1 MRYRE
6 FVSEDDLSK
15 LKQSVAGKIVAL
27 PDTPPVEKTLGE
39 IEDILQFVNAGG
51 RMSAIKDQL
60 VQISDESVNKAQKL
74 LAKYIAG
81 IEMAPKDREELFKL
95 WKEDKLI
102 NRKELLSGKML
113 PIGKIVNG
121 YDTNP
126 AIKELTDDLSRIAF
140 LGQGKGEFVLSVFSK
155 GINKMGKGDLNIDGK
170 AVEVKA
176 LDAGGGRF
184 MDQDVKA
191 APDYASNVA
200 KFLAKY
206 KKYDPSVA
214 KSGYNIDRLI
224 NLANKVDDRKDYEAD
239 LKTILQNIFPGQDI
253 NGILKALMSGDA
265 GKAKQEYSK
274 TNLQYYVSIK
284 NEAEALDGV
293 LYIDL
298 TKEPAQVMYFS
309 DIDQLTKEGLR
320 LHAETIYPVSSDQ
333 RNVYPQIS
341 IRPTSRTIEVGAN
354 KSGDATPDSDTVT
367 KTTDKTASSK
377 KSKTD
382 PTPEEPLGRAEKR

>member
-6 FVSEDDLSK
+6 IISEEDLSK

-51 RMSAIKDQL
+51 KMSAIKDQL

-81 IEMAPKDREELFKL
+81 IEMASKDRDELFKL
-95 WKEDKLI
+95 WKEDRLI

-176 LDAGGGRF
+176 LDKGGGRF
-184 MDQDVKA
+184 MDREVKA
-191 APDYASNVA
+191 VPDFASNVA
-200 KFLAKY
+200 KFIEKY
-206 KKYDPSVA
+206 RTYETPS
-214 KSGYNIDRLI
+214 KTGYNLDQLI
-224 NLANKVDDRKDYEAD
+224 KLADNVDDRKSYEAD
-239 LKTILQNIFPGQDI
+239 LKTILTNIFPEEDI
-253 NGILKALMSGDA
+253 NPILNAIMSGDS
-265 GKAKQEYSK
+265 GKAKQEYAK
-274 TNLQYYVSIK
+274 TNLEYYVKIK

-298 TKEPAQVMYFS
+298 TKEPPQIMYFK
-309 DIDQLTKEGLR
+309 DIDQLAKEGLR
-320 LHAETIYPVSSDQ
+320 LHASTIYPISGDQ
-333 RNVYPQIS
+333 TNVYPQIT
-341 IRPTSRTIEVGAN
+341 ITPTSRTIEVGA
-354 KSGDATPDSDTVT
+354 
-367 KTTDKTASSK
+367 SK
-377 KSKTD
+377 KDGEGK
-382 PTPEEPLGRAEKR
+382 PEEGPGAAPSAGKKPVAAPPPKPEMRARKK